1 MVQGIT
7 YSDRTD
13 SKLWFMLLH
22 IATGQRANCG
32 TDYYTDIL
40 REDREQTVLIILYIA
55 AGPTKNCG
63 LEYYI

>member
-1 MVQGIT
+1 VVQGIT
-7 YSDRTD
+7 YSDRID

-40 REDREQTVLIILYIA
+40 
-55 AGPTKNCG
+55 
-63 LEYYI
+63 